1 VTSSAGILP
10 IDVLCPSLCIQTA
23 MDADVPSCSGGR
35 RRLHSLRHRPTKGRG
50 RGVNEPPN
58 WVSFPNFRNYRTCD
72 GATNRIYSRRDALN
86 YSISRNNR
94 ARFDGAPYATNT
106 ATLFSTLPRCRDV
119 RGSRKVAA
127 SSSGVGMQR
136 WRGMF
141 ADDAKETSR
150 VTRLDPK

>member
-58 WVSFPNFRNYRTCD
+58 WVSFPNFRNYRTRD
-72 GATNRIYSRRDALN
+72 GATNRIYSRRDA
-86 YSISRNNR
+86 YKIIQSPGI
-94 ARFDGAPYATNT
+94 TQ
-106 ATLFSTLPRCRDV
+106 
-119 RGSRKVAA
+119 RGSMARLMQPTRRRFLARCQ
-127 SSSGVGMQR
+127 GVGTSEAPGRSPPPLRGLECSGGVGCLRTMQKR
-136 WRGMF
+136 
-141 ADDAKETSR
+141 
-150 VTRLDPK
+150 RLG